1 MKPTVNP
8 SDNVSGRPAF
18 RVARRVWG
26 FTLLELLVVIAIVA
40 VLATLLVPA
49 LVKAREQGRSSVC
62 KNNMRQLSLAMI
74 QYADDD
80 ADYLPWP
87 GDVDR
92 NWEPDWMFGGQTD
105 TFSDQPAK
113 WESKSFGFHAESGSV
128 FTYATGLP
136 RVLPHRDDIG
146 GTFRIY
152 RCPSA
157 GPLGE
162 ALRVNF
168 SMNEEL
174 DPTSDLSRTN
184 AAGVRLAYVIN
195 PTQKILLVNEDPVT
209 MKNASFKPGGAA
221 LNGDFIQHEGR
232 VNVGFIDGH
241 LEAMRD
247 RKVRDIQT
255 ASQQKRYFD
264 PYYRE

>member
-1 MKPTVNP
+1 MKPTDNP
-8 SDNVSGRPAF
+8 RDCGIDSIALRAAF
-18 RVARRVWG
+18 GSRG
-26 FTLLELLVVIAIVA
+26 FTLLELMVVIAIVA

-49 LVKAREQGRSSVC
+49 LMKAREQGQSSVC
-62 KNNMRQLSLAMI
+62 KNNMRQLALAMI

-80 ADYLPWP
+80 ADFLPWP

-92 NWEPDWMFGGQTD
+92 NWNPDWMFGGQTD
-105 TFSDQPAK
+105 TYPDQPEK
-113 WESKSFGFHAESGSV
+113 WKSKNFGFHAQSGSI

-136 RVLPHRDDIG
+136 RTLPHRDDIN

-152 RCPSA
+152 RCPNA

-174 DPTSDLSRTN
+174 DPTSGLPRTT
-184 AAGVRLAYVIN
+184 AAGVRLAYVVN
-195 PTQKILLVNEDPVT
+195 PTQKILLINEDPAT
-209 MKNASFKPGGAA
+209 MKNSSFKPGGDA
-221 LNGDFIQHEGR
+221 LNGYFVQHEGR

-241 LEAMRD
+241 LEAMKD
-247 RKVRDIQT
+247 RRVRDIQT
-255 ASQQKRYFD
+255 ANQQKRYFD